1 MDDPII
7 ASVRAVID
15 LGMPAVVLVQ
25 SIVLYRAL
33 SAMTDRYIS
42 TLELLLDKPR
52 SPSPTPPLSLIH
64 I

>member
-25 SIVLYRAL
+25 SIVLYRSL

-42 TLELLLDKPR
+42 MLELLVDKSR
-52 SPSPTPPLSLIH
+52 SPSPAPPDD
-64 I
+64 

>member
-7 ASVRAVID
+7 ASVRQVID

-33 SAMTDRYIS
+33 SSMTDRYIS
-42 TLELLLDKPR
+42 TLELLIDKSRP
-52 SPSPTPPLSLIH
+52 PSPTPPEV
-64 I
+64 

>member
-7 ASVRAVID
+7 QSVRQIID

-42 TLELLLDKPR
+42 TLELLIDKAR
-52 SPSPTPPLSLIH
+52 SPSPAPPEE
-64 I
+64 

>member
-25 SIVLYRAL
+25 SVVLYRAL
-33 SAMTDRYIS
+33 AAMTDRYL
-42 TLELLLDKPR
+42 TYLETALEDRPAPR
-52 SPSPTPPLSLIH
+52 PDERSEAL
-64 I
+64 